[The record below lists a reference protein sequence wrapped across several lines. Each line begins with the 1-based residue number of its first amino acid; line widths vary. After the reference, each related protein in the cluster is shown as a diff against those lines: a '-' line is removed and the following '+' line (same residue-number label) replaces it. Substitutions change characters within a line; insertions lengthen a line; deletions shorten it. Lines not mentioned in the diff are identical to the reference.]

1 MNSRSRVAIA
11 QYEATV
17 VLIVLSL
24 SLASIVYGGL
34 KRETS
39 LSAAPV
45 FFNEVTPVGGSP
57 PIVRIGVNASSTT
70 TLSSISLDEAIS
82 RNGVLAFD
90 GSSYSN
96 SGSLCAAGV
105 TTFFSV
111 LSPQSG
117 TLKVTTDGRAWVS
130 GTYGSS
136 VAVGPGWQELMIQ
149 AGTTCSITLPGGQQ
163 VPSQW
168 NPSSTLVSSLPSLG
182 PQSGTGFTFYIPNGG
197 GPHRLLL
204 TSLGGFDAV
213 PL

>member
-1 MNSRSRVAIA
+1 MKSKNRVAIA

-24 SLASIVYGGL
+24 SLASVVYGGL

-39 LSAAPV
+39 LGATPV
-45 FFNEVTPVGGSP
+45 FFNEVTPIGGSP

-70 TLSSISLDEAIS
+70 TLSSLSLDEAIS
-82 RNGVLAFD
+82 RSGILAFD
-90 GSSYSN
+90 GSAYSS

-117 TLKVTTDGRAWVS
+117 ALKVTTDGRAWIS
-130 GTYGSS
+130 GTYGTS

-168 NPSSTLVSSLPSLG
+168 SPSSSLVSSIPTLG
-182 PQSGTGFTFYIPNGG
+182 SQSGTGFTFYIPNGG

-204 TSLGGFDAV
+204 TSSGGFDVV